1 MGVTNLWAVLEPC
14 GRRIDIKVLR
24 NKKLAVGALSIRR
37 LGPAAAAHPPSLTRP
52 TRSTH
57 PPAADAS
64 GWIFRFVKAMRDEQG
79 EMVPNAHLI
88 GFFRRICRLLF
99 HNIRPVFVFDGA
111 TPALKRRT
119 VVERRRRR
127 EQQEARLRLTAEK
140 LLLNRMKQAALAAVQ
155 EARAGCGADGGGGG
169 DAGASGSDAGGG
181 DAGVS
186 GSGAGP
192 SGARPPPPAPAGDE
206 EMALALAAADAA
218 DVAAAA
224 DAAERGG
231 GADGEEEEEED
242 GAEELDLELLLPEGG
257 EVDAAVL
264 ATLPPS
270 VQLEVTLRMRERRA
284 AANRGALE
292 ARAGKP
298 AAFSAFQLEQY
309 LAGAGL
315 RRQLDRL
322 RGAARDGA
330 AAGGADGAPAPRRI
344 AAEAGREYILAAEP
358 TAEGAAAAA
367 AAAAA
372 EAAREAEDA
381 KRRRGEKALEITFTV
396 DPDASDGSE
405 EWEDVGAAGGAG
417 AGAGGAG
424 GPPAGATAEEADHW
438 RARAARRQRFWSMS
452 HGFQLGRKLGDWEA
466 GDVPAARLAGGA
478 GAGGGGGGGDV
489 AGDGEDAQLQEA
501 IRRSLADA
509 PAAEEEEEDAWEDVA
524 TAMDAAT
531 AAEPP
536 RVQAPPL
543 LAVAVAAPP
552 PHVEAEPAAQEF
564 VVREAARSA
573 APAPAPKPAAPA
585 AASAAAP
592 APAAASPARPPPPVA
607 EPAPPA
613 APPLEELSA
622 PEEVELAEEEED
634 EVLEEADAEELK
646 EEPASME
653 VAEELEEEEEELAEE
668 VPGGEPPQEL
678 SPAPAPDAAAG
689 PSAAAAEDWPV
700 PAAPPSPPRRPS
712 SPAAAAA
719 PSLDNAA
726 YGAALRAEEAQLR
739 AAARTGAAGAA
750 APAARMAAECQE
762 LLALFG
768 LPFLVAPA
776 EAEAQAAALD
786 AAGLV
791 DGVVTDDNDAFLFG
805 ARRVYR
811 NIFEGQRYVEEYRA
825 DELAAELGLSRE
837 RLVALALL
845 LGSDYTPGVAG
856 VGVVNALEAVRA
868 FPSGGG
874 DGGAEGDGA
883 AAADSNG
890 ADGDGLGGLR
900 RFAAWATGVDEELL
914 ALAGGGGA
922 AAVPAAEAEFRR
934 RHRAVRRSWALPPG
948 FPSAEVAAAYA
959 RPRVDAS
966 RARLGWG
973 RPDLELLRVFCAERL
988 GWPAARAD
996 ELLLPV
1002 AAAFDARQSQATLD
1016 SFLSFRQR
1024 FAKFRSRRLAAAVAG
1039 IAGAPAAAL
1048 TLGAD
1053 EGGAP
1058 AARPRKPRAPRGR
1071 GKKRAAEGKEAG
1083 AVGEEAAPSQALA
1096 AGAEVEEEADPRW
1109 ALHEGDVFVAAP
1121 RRSRAGRARAAGAP
1135 PPAE

>member
-1 MGVTNLWAVLEPC
+1 VRSLF
-14 GRRIDIKVLR
+14 
-24 NKKLAVGALSIRR
+24 
-37 LGPAAAAHPPSLTRP
+37 AAASVPPPPPCRRRSPDAP
-52 TRSTH
+52 TRRRS
-57 PPAADAS
+57 PAADAS

-79 EMVPNAHLI
+79 EMVPNAHLV

-111 TPALKRRT
+111 APALKRRT

-140 LLLNRMKQAALAAVQ
+140 LLLNRVKQAALAAVQ
-155 EARAGCGADGGGGG
+155 EARAGRGAGGGGGGGGG
-169 DAGASGSDAGGG
+169 DAGASGS
-181 DAGVS
+181 
-186 GSGAGP
+186 GAGP
-192 SGARPPPPAPAGDE
+192 AGARPPPPAPAGDK

-218 DVAAAA
+218 DVAADA

-231 GADGEEEEEED
+231 RGGAGANEEEEEEEEEED
-242 GAEELDLELLLPEGG
+242 SADELDLELLLPEGG

-381 KRRRGEKALEITFTV
+381 ARRRGEKALEITFTV

-405 EWEDVGAAGGAG
+405 EWEDVGAADGAG

-466 GDVPAARLAGGA
+466 GDAPAARLTDGA
-478 GAGGGGGGGDV
+478 GNGGGGGDV
-489 AGDGEDAQLQEA
+489 PAGGEDAQLQEA

-509 PAAEEEEEDAWEDVA
+509 PAAEEEDAWEDVA
-524 TAMDAAT
+524 TAMDAA
-531 AAEPP
+531 APAGPP
-536 RVQAPPL
+536 RAQAPPPPT
-543 LAVAVAAPP
+543 AASAAAPP
-552 PHVEAEPAAQEF
+552 HVAEAAAEPAAQEF
-564 VVREAARSA
+564 VAREALRRA
-573 APAPAPKPAAPA
+573 APAPAPAAPAPKPAAL
-585 AASAAAP
+585 AAAP
-592 APAAASPARPPPPVA
+592 APAAASPARPPPPAA
-607 EPAPPA
+607 EPAPPP
-613 APPLEELSA
+613 APPLEEPSA
-622 PEEVELAEEEED
+622 PEEAAFAEAAAEEVLKAAEEE
-634 EVLEEADAEELK
+634 LEELEELEEEEAE
-646 EEPASME
+646 EEPAAMD
-653 VAEELEEEEEELAEE
+653 VAEELEEEEVAEQASDS
-668 VPGGEPPQEL
+668 EPPEL
-678 SPAPAPDAAAG
+678 VPDAAG
-689 PSAAAAEDWPV
+689 PYAAATEDWPD
-700 PAAPPSPPRRPS
+700 PAAPSSPPRRPS
-712 SPAAAAA
+712 SPAAAATA
-719 PSLDNAA
+719 PSLDAAA
-726 YGAALRAEEAQLR
+726 YGAALRAEEEALR
-739 AAARTGAAGAA
+739 AAARAGAAGAA

-883 AAADSNG
+883 AAAA
-890 ADGDGLGGLR
+890 ADAGDDDDGLGGLR
-900 RFAAWATGVDEELL
+900 RFAAWATGVDEELF

-922 AAVPAAEAEFRR
+922 AAASAAEAEFRR

-1053 EGGAP
+1053 EGAAP
-1058 AARPRKPRAPRGR
+1058 AAKPRKTRAPRGR
-1071 GKKRAAEGKEAG
+1071 GKKRAAEGEEEG
-1083 AVGEEAAPSQALA
+1083 AAGEEAAPSQPPQQPSQAPS
-1096 AGAEVEEEADPRW
+1096 AGAPFEEEADPRW
-1109 ALHEGDVFVAAP
+1109 ALPEGDVFVAAP